1 MTDSYLTIDK
11 ISSAEIKISK
21 SKFISQ
27 AFPVKSQTEV
37 SEYLTEVKK
46 KYYDASHHP
55 YAYRL
60 DVNKNNFKISDD
72 GEPSGS
78 SGKPILEVIDKY
90 NVTDTLLVV
99 TRYFGGTK
107 LGVGG
112 LRRAM
117 SEAADLC
124 LSNAVIVEKL
134 ITENINLEF
143 DYKFMNVIMNLIE
156 SEKIKLLK
164 NSSDE
169 KCKLTL
175 EIRLSKIEKLKSEL
189 VSLTNGSIRISAKQN
204 HFDYPRNLTT

>member
-1 MTDSYLTIDK
+1 MIDSFRTIK
-11 ISSAEIKISK
+11 SSTFSEIKITR

-27 AFPVKSQTEV
+27 AFPVSSHQEISDKIK
-37 SEYLTEVKK
+37 EVKK
-46 KYYDASHHP
+46 EYYDASHHP

-60 DVNKNNFKISDD
+60 GIDKNEFKFSDD

-78 SGKPILEVIDKY
+78 SGKPILESIDKLEL
-90 NVTDTLLVV
+90 TDVMVIV

-124 LSNAVIVEKL
+124 LSKAILLEKL
-134 ITENINLEF
+134 ITEEMNIEF
-143 DYKFMNVIMNLIE
+143 DYTFMNVVMNLIE
-156 SEKIKLLK
+156 SEKIKLSG
-164 NSSDE
+164 NTSVE

-175 EIRLSKIEKLKSEL
+175 EVRLSKIEKLKTDL
-189 VSLTNGSIRISAKQN
+189 VSLTNGGIKIISK
-204 HFDYPRNLTT
+204 F

>member
-1 MTDSYLTIDK
+1 MTDSFLTIK
-11 ISSAEIKISK
+11 KQSSAEIKINK

-27 AFPVKSQTEV
+27 AIPIKTQSEV
-37 SEYLTEVKK
+37 SDYLNEIKK

-55 YAYRL
+55 YAYRIGI
-60 DVNKNNFKISDD
+60 DRNNFKISDD

-78 SGKPILEVIDKY
+78 SGKPILEMIDKY

-117 SEAADLC
+117 SEAAELC
-124 LSNAVIVEKL
+124 MSKAEIVERL
-134 ITENINLEF
+134 ITEEINLEF

-156 SEKIKLLK
+156 TEKIKLLK
-164 NSSDE
+164 NGSDE

-175 EIRLSKIEKLKSEL
+175 EVRLSKIEKLRSES
-189 VSLTNGSIRISAKQN
+189 VSLTNGSIRISG
-204 HFDYPRNLTT
+204 

>member
-1 MTDSYLTIDK
+1 MVDSYLTIK
-11 ISSAEIKISK
+11 NISSAEIKISK

-27 AFPVKSQTEV
+27 AFPIKSQSEV
-37 SEYLTEVKK
+37 SGHLNDVKK

-55 YAYRL
+55 YAYRIGIQ
-60 DVNKNNFKISDD
+60 KNNFKMSDD

-90 NVTDTLLVV
+90 NITDTLLIV

-117 SEAADLC
+117 SEAAELC

-134 ITENINLEF
+134 ITEKLELEF

-156 SEKIKLLK
+156 AEKIKLLK
-164 NSSDE
+164 NASDE
-169 KCKLTL
+169 KCKLIL
-175 EIRLSKIEKLKSEL
+175 EVRLSKIEKLRDEA
-189 VSLTNGSIRISAKQN
+189 VSLTSGSIRIFSLSKSV
-204 HFDYPRNLTT
+204 

>member
-1 MTDSYLTIDK
+1 MVDSFLTIK
-11 ISSAEIKISK
+11 APSSAEIKITK

-27 AFPVKSQTEV
+27 AFPVNNHSEITEFIN
-37 SEYLTEVKK
+37 EVKK

-60 DVNKNNFKISDD
+60 GIDKNDFKFSDD

-78 SGKPILEVIDKY
+78 SGKPILESIDKLDL
-90 NVTDTLLVV
+90 TDVMVIV

-124 LSNAVIVEKL
+124 LSKAEIIEKL
-134 ITENINLEF
+134 ITEKVKIEF
-143 DYKFMNVIMNLIE
+143 DYTFMNLVMNLIE
-156 SEKIKLLK
+156 SENIKLSENK
-164 NSSDE
+164 SDE
-169 KCKLTL
+169 KCKLIL
-175 EIRLSKIEKLKSEL
+175 EVRLSKIEKLKTEL
-189 VSLTNGSIRISAKQN
+189 VSLTNGSIKFIN
-204 HFDYPRNLTT
+204 